1 LTQWTLFW
9 VFKNLVFLGFLGDA
23 TFRFLCIGFTGRGK
37 PDTRERIRCKLYQR
51 GSKALKIQGFPGRG
65 LHFGGNEDRIQ
76 LTRPNAGKHMM
87 DTIGE
92 AIVSIVLAIVSIVPS
107 YSVHC
112 TEL

>member
-1 LTQWTLFW
+1 M
-9 VFKNLVFLGFLGDA
+9 
-23 TFRFLCIGFTGRGK
+23 
-37 PDTRERIRCKLYQR
+37 
-51 GSKALKIQGFPGRG
+51 KIQGFPGSG

-107 YSVHC
+107 YSIHDTGWYMPFNMVG
-112 TEL
+112 ERSES

>member
-1 LTQWTLFW
+1 M
-9 VFKNLVFLGFLGDA
+9 
-23 TFRFLCIGFTGRGK
+23 
-37 PDTRERIRCKLYQR
+37 
-51 GSKALKIQGFPGRG
+51 G